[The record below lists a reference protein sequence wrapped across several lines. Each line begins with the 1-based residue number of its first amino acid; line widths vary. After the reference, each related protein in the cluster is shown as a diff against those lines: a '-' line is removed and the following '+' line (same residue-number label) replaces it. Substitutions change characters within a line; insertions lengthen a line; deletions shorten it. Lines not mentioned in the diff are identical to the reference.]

1 LYKIKPFNYYL
12 NKSYVYCN
20 QPLTSFAMIIKKK
33 LSIFLVIGYALSVFS
48 QENFELQN
56 GKSDKIHFKFVNNLI
71 IIPVIVNGASLS
83 FLLDTGVSRPIIF
96 NFFNLKD
103 KLSIHKTEL
112 IQIQGLGNEKPIEVL
127 QSSNNTVIIG
137 EAINLNQDLFAIVD
151 SSINFAP
158 SLGIPIHGIIGYD
171 VFKDFIVEVNYSRK
185 FIKLYNPKTYS
196 SKLSK
201 KWRVSSLKFYN
212 KKPIIEANVTVNER
226 EVPVNLLIDTG
237 GSDALWLFEDSS
249 QWLPVPKQN
258 FNDFLGKGLSGS
270 IFGKRA
276 VVHSFRLKDFQLHKV
291 NVAFPDASSI
301 NKTNIYGL
309 RNGSLL
315 GDVLHR
321 FNWVF
326 DYQSQKVRFKKNKHF
341 KAPFKYNKSG
351 IMMQYA
357 GVRVV
362 KKQIKTSNGFT
373 EDTSNLNASPNSNTI
388 NFSYHYKLEIVPE
401 LIISDLRPNS
411 PAFNAGLQI
420 GDVVLSIN
428 TQDLSALTLQ
438 KAIEQFY
445 GKDGKLI
452 RMTIERHGVVFKY
465 EFRLRDLLQKTSTN

>member
-1 LYKIKPFNYYL
+1 
-12 NKSYVYCN
+12 
-20 QPLTSFAMIIKKK
+20 M
-33 LSIFLVIGYALSVFS
+33 
-48 QENFELQN
+48 
-56 GKSDKIHFKFVNNLI
+56 
-71 IIPVIVNGASLS
+71 
-83 FLLDTGVSRPIIF
+83 
-96 NFFNLKD
+96 
-103 KLSIHKTEL
+103 
-112 IQIQGLGNEKPIEVL
+112 
-127 QSSNNTVIIG
+127 
-137 EAINLNQDLFAIVD
+137 FAIVD

-158 SLGIPIHGIIGYD
+158 TLGIPIHGIIGYD

-196 SKLSK
+196 PKLSK
-201 KWRVSSLKFYN
+201 KWRASSLKFYN

-249 QWLPVPKQN
+249 PWLPIPKQN

-276 VVHSFRLKDFQLHKV
+276 VLESFRLSDFQLHKV

-301 NKTNIYGL
+301 NKTNIHGL

-326 DYQSQKVRFKKNKHF
+326 DYRSQKVRFKKNKYF

-351 IMMQYA
+351 IVMQYA
-357 GVRVV
+357 GVRLV
-362 KKQIKTSNGFT
+362 KKQIKTPNGFT

-388 NFSYHYKLEIVPE
+388 NFSYRYKLEIVPE

-411 PAFNAGLQI
+411 PALNAGLQI

-452 RMTIERHGVVFKY
+452 RMTIDRDGVLFKY
-465 EFRLRDLLQKTSTN
+465 EFRLRDLLQKKSTN